1 MVKSSIAGDAS
12 KKILRI
18 LFSLVFAAGLLPY
31 VPVASAYADQ
41 SQGAQS

>member
-41 SQGAQS
+41 S